1 MPIGYFMIEN
11 LILFCRDAAYLLQ
24 RYDFVFTRKKEMEF
38 FFSCVMLNLLNRQ
51 FLDKGLGETFHIDFQ
66 AGGAWCGCGLQTDET
81 LAEIGGKL
89 GGAP

>member
-24 RYDFVFTRKKEMEF
+24 RYDFVFTHKQEMKI
-38 FFSCVMLNLLNRQ
+38 FFSRLVLNLLNSQ
-51 FLDKGLGETFHIDFQ
+51 FLDKGLGETFHIYFQ
-66 AGGAWCGCGLQTDET
+66 AGGAWCCSGLQTDEPLT
-81 LAEIGGKL
+81 EIGVKL